1 MLLLVLMSTTPLLL
15 TALEHLVKEAELGI
29 SP

>member
-1 MLLLVLMSTTPLLL
+1 VLLLVLMPATPLLM
-15 TALEHLVKEAELGI
+15 TALEHLVKKAELGI